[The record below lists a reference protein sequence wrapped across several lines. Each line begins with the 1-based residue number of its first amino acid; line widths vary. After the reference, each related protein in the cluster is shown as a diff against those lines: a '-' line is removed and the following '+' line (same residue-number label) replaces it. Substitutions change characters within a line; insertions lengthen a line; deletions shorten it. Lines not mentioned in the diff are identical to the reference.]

1 VIRLKQYVCVTGA
14 DRGLGLAFTKQ
25 FLNKG
30 FNVFAGQY
38 MSSWK
43 ELEEL
48 QEKFPEQ
55 LDIIDLDISS
65 DESVKKA
72 GKYIASITDKIE
84 IVVNNGAIIGNI
96 TDTIFDELDFDQI
109 LKVINVTGLGGLRV
123 TNALIPLIMNSETK
137 LVVNISSEAG
147 SIGQCTRKAW
157 YGYMMAKASVNMHA
171 AITQN
176 MIYEQGGQV
185 LNFHP
190 GWVQS
195 YMSGEL
201 NTAAAITADESAADL
216 VGLIERRKEFAG
228 PTPAFIDHK
237 GVPQLW

>member
-1 VIRLKQYVCVTGA
+1 MKRYVCVTGA

-25 FLNKG
+25 FMAKG
-30 FNVFAGQY
+30 YTVFAGQY
-38 MSSWK
+38 MSNWG
-43 ELEEL
+43 ELEALKE
-48 QEKFPEQ
+48 EFPEQ
-55 LDIIDLDISS
+55 LLIVELDISS

-72 GKYIASITDKIE
+72 GQYIASITDKLE
-84 IVVNNGAIIGNI
+84 MVVNNGAIVGNI
-96 TDTIFDELDFDQI
+96 TNTIFDELDFDEM
-109 LKVINVTGLGGLRV
+109 LRVFNVTGLGGLRV
-123 TNALIPLIMNSETK
+123 TNALIPLIMNSDTK

-147 SIGQCTRKAW
+147 SIGQCTRTAW

-176 MIYEQGGQV
+176 KIYDQGGQV

-195 YMSGEL
+195 YINGTDVL
-201 NTAAAITADESAADL
+201 NMNAAISADESASDL
-216 VGLIERRKEFAG
+216 IGLIERHKEFAG
-228 PTPAFIDHK
+228 PTPAFIDHL